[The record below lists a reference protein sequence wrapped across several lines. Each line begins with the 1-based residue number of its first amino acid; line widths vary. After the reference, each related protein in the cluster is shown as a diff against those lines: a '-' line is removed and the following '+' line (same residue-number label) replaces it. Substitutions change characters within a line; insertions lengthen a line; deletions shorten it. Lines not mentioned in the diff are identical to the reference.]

1 MVRASCDELAFLWFV
16 LVDRPGGREA
26 VETAVHTEPRAFWLS
41 ALLIELLHLEFGVPE
56 EFLHTHVQTKER
68 LLARVL
74 AGG

>member
-1 MVRASCDELAFLWFV
+1 
-16 LVDRPGGREA
+16 
-26 VETAVHTEPRAFWLS
+26 VETAIHIEPRAFWLS

-56 EFLHTHVQTKER
+56 EFLHTHVQTKEC